1 MNCSMPGFPVLHYLP
16 EFAQTHIN
24 VNLKGRVTETKQGDP
39 RELCL
44 QHIKEKKKNR
54 RWGRGDGKR
63 CKSFSPGFSEQ
74 SLPAI
79 NNTEN
84 CARK

>member
-1 MNCSMPGFPVLHYLP
+1 MPGFPVLHYLP
-16 EFAQTHIN
+16 EFAPTD
-24 VNLKGRVTETKQGDP
+24 VNASLKGRVTESKHGA
-39 RELCL
+39 RMKLCL
-44 QHIKEKKKNR
+44 QHIKKKKIR

-74 SLPAI
+74 NLPSI
-79 NNTEN
+79 NNIEN